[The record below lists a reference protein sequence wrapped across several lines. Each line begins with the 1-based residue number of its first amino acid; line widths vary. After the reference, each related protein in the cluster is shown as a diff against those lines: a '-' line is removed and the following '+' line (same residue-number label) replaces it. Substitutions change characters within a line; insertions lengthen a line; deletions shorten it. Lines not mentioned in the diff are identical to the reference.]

1 MSLPAVRSISD
12 PVRNEL
18 KAACF
23 CKTGPNLG
31 NTDSKAI
38 VLKIDRA
45 TQYVVIGEVLED
57 LTVDELRE
65 EGRQTERRDREFLLA
80 FRVQT

>member
-1 MSLPAVRSISD
+1 MSWPAVCSISD

-18 KAACF
+18 KA

-45 TQYVVIGEVLED
+45 TQSVVIGEVLED

-65 EGRQTERRDREFLLA
+65 EGRQTERRDREF
-80 FRVQT
+80 

>member
-18 KAACF
+18 KA

-45 TQYVVIGEVLED
+45 TQSVVIGEVLED

-65 EGRQTERRDREFLLA
+65 EGRQTERRDREF
-80 FRVQT
+80 

>member
-1 MSLPAVRSISD
+1 MSWPAVCSISD

-18 KAACF
+18 KA

-45 TQYVVIGEVLED
+45 TQSVVIGEVLED

>member
-1 MSLPAVRSISD
+1 MSWPAVCSISD

-18 KAACF
+18 KA
-23 CKTGPNLG
+23 CKTSPNLG

-45 TQYVVIGEVLED
+45 TQSVVIGEVLED

-65 EGRQTERRDREFLLA
+65 EGRQTERRDREF
-80 FRVQT
+80 